1 MARVAVYCSSSELIS
16 PILLSEAE
24 AVGRELALAGHK
36 IVFGGADIGMMGRLA
51 NGALGSGG
59 EVFGVIPELDFT
71 DGIVHE
77 GLTKQTVVRTL
88 SERKAVML
96 AESDAAIALPG
107 GLGTLDEIFET
118 LVLKVTGQW
127 QKPFWFYNVFGFWNP
142 TLEALTMM
150 VESRMISRPLAEL
163 VHVADKRED
172 LLRGLR
178 GI

>member
-1 MARVAVYCSSSELIS
+1 MAKVAVYCSSSELIS
-16 PILLSEAE
+16 PMFLAEAE
-24 AVGRELALAGHK
+24 ALGKELAVAGHQ
-36 IVFGGADIGMMGRLA
+36 IIFGGADIGMMGRIANSALA
-51 NGALGSGG
+51 AGG
-59 EVFGVIPELDFT
+59 EVHGVIPELDFT

-96 AESDAAIALPG
+96 NESDAAVALPG

-118 LVLKVTGQW
+118 LVLKLTGQW
-127 QKPFWFYNVFGFWNP
+127 AKPFWFYNVFDFWSP
-142 TLEALTMM
+142 TLEALTLM
-150 VESRMISRPLAEL
+150 EETRMITRPLTEL
-163 VHVADKRED
+163 IQVADRRED

>member
-1 MARVAVYCSSSELIS
+1 MARVAVFCSSSELVS
-16 PILLSEAE
+16 PMFLAEAE
-24 AVGRELALAGHK
+24 TLGKELALAGHQ
-36 IVFGGADIGMMGRLA
+36 IIFGGADIGMMGRIANAALA
-51 NGALGSGG
+51 AGG
-59 EVFGVIPELDFT
+59 EVYGVTPELDFT

-96 AESDAAIALPG
+96 KGSDAAVALPG

-127 QKPFWFYNVFGFWNP
+127 PKPFWFYNVFDFWKP
-142 TLEALTMM
+142 TLEALTLM
-150 VESRMISRPLAEL
+150 EETRMITRPLTDL
-163 VHVADKRED
+163 IQVADRRED